1 MSVFCIAFVLPN
13 LLISFK
19 TSTSRIKCISNSW
32 YTWMISKVHYYFQSR
47 MRDTFSWKTNIFEF
61 RNFQVFYHIRKK
73 TNFVSR
79 RFHHRILSSSTNV
92 VFFRRFY
99 LIKKK
104 RFHNFSEPLMEPLIY
119 GTGSLV
125 PSLSSL
131 NLCQPPKINI
141 DKVGM
146 NTGLSK

>member
-92 VFFRRFY
+92 VF
-99 LIKKK
+99 
-104 RFHNFSEPLMEPLIY
+104 SEDF
-119 GTGSLV
+119 T
-125 PSLSSL
+125 
-131 NLCQPPKINI
+131 
-141 DKVGM
+141 
-146 NTGLSK
+146 LSKKSGFTIFQNLLWNLLYMVLVVWYRHSVP

>member
-1 MSVFCIAFVLPN
+1 MSVFCIAFVLTN

-92 VFFRRFY
+92 VF
-99 LIKKK
+99 
-104 RFHNFSEPLMEPLIY
+104 SEDF
-119 GTGSLV
+119 T
-125 PSLSSL
+125 
-131 NLCQPPKINI
+131 
-141 DKVGM
+141 
-146 NTGLSK
+146 LSKKSGFTIFQNLLWNLLYMVLVVWYRHSVP